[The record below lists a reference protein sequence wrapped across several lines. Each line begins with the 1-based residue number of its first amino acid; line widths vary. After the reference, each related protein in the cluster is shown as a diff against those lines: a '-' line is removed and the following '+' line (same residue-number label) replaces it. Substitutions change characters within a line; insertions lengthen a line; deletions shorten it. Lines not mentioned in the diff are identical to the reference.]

1 MMQTDSSSRLVAPVS
16 LSTPA
21 LEPLAEASIECI
33 LSEAGLRPFAAELD
47 ALQRRSREPYAPMA
61 LANWLEARTPAPGWS
76 QRTILLRSGNS
87 IEAALYLQECTPA
100 GLPSGYFRGCDAL
113 GDTLIL
119 CDAGREQYL
128 LQRTI
133 DLLLSSHRAFLVLL
147 ERPADAPAYTPLH
160 TDWHFT
166 TQPIACRWHHPLG
179 SSFDDTVALFG
190 RRTRR
195 NLRYALRRVQL
206 NDWSF
211 LPALG
216 PVDIAAAIAE
226 LATTS
231 THPFATHQEHT
242 RLHLATT
249 LQDSFAMGLRDAD
262 GRWLSCIIG
271 RRTPEAAEVFW
282 QSNARGFDRDSL
294 CTAMRALF
302 MQEEIARG
310 TPAIHYIGGSASL
323 MQHCCPPVAGIR
335 SAIGRPGLR
344 LSLLRAALK
353 TPLASPTNHLYQHL

>member
-1 MMQTDSSSRLVAPVS
+1 MMQTDGSSRLVAPVS

-21 LEPLAEASIECI
+21 LEPLAEASIQCV
-33 LSEAGLRPFAAELD
+33 LSEAGLRPYAAELE
-47 ALQRRSREPYAPMA
+47 ALKRRSRLPCAPMA
-61 LANWLEARTPAPGWS
+61 LASWLEARSPAPGWS
-76 QRTILLRSGNS
+76 QRTILLRSGNF

-119 CDAGREQYL
+119 CDAGREQHL

-133 DLLLSSHRAFLVLL
+133 DLLLSSHRAFLVMV
-147 ERPADAPAYTPLH
+147 ERPADAPACRTLH
-160 TDWHFT
+160 PGWHFT
-166 TQPIACRWHHPLG
+166 TEPISCRWYHPLRSG
-179 SSFDDTVALFG
+179 FDDTLALFG

-195 NLRYALRRVQL
+195 NLRYALRRVQR
-206 NDWSF
+206 NGWSF

-216 PVDIAAAIAE
+216 PADIAAAIAQ
-226 LATTS
+226 LAATS
-231 THPFATHQEHT
+231 THPFAPHQEHT
-242 RLHLATT
+242 RLQLATT
-249 LQDSFAMGLRDAD
+249 LPSSFAMGLRDAD
-262 GRWLSCIIG
+262 GRWLSYIIG

-310 TPAIHYIGGSASL
+310 TPAVHYIGGSASL
-323 MQHCCPPVAGIR
+323 MRHCCPPVAGIR

-353 TPLASPTNHLYQHL
+353 TPMASPTNHLYQHL